1 MAYVVAD
8 PCIGTKDRACV
19 EVCPVSCFYENED
32 QLFIHPQECIDC
44 DACVPVCPVTAIFP
58 EAEVPQEWKSYIQ
71 KGIDYFAEN
80 TGVPPAKSKAEV
92 GSGGVAVGSTH
103 WVWKGQPAVA
113 AKAAAA
119 PAAAPAKVE
128 TTPEPAA
135 VPTPTTSSA
144 VAESPPAPAPPQPT
158 PVPATAHAA
167 IETVA
172 EAPAAPVPPKPI
184 PAPAT
189 VHATADTVAEAPA
202 APAPPKPAPAAPA
215 AAAPAAKPAAKP
227 PPAPPPIKP
236 MDPGEYRRLQALLY
250 QIVEMLGGSRPF
262 DIAVFSEAEE
272 AGRRLN
278 KEVAVEFGKDV
289 YVVSE
294 LEKKGMTLR
303 QKHDLAQGLL
313 QAADRARFIPRFRVW
328 RERFM
333 QLAAGGAVTG
343 LISVVS
349 GILSIRTIRLDT
361 FLTDPKP
368 GLGELLGG
376 FLNAESFIPFLV
388 FQTIAGLMG
397 IFTLYAIYQC
407 WQVSKQL
414 HELKRTM
421 RANHIDPRMI
431 ARLA

>member
-58 EAEVPQEWKSYIQ
+58 EAEVPKEWKSYTQ
-71 KGIDYFAEN
+71 KAIDYFAEN
-80 TGVPPAKSKAEV
+80 AGVPAAKSKADV
-92 GSGGVAVGSTH
+92 GSGGVGPGSTH
-103 WVWKGQPAVA
+103 WVWKGQPA
-113 AKAAAA
+113 AAAA
-119 PAAAPAKVE
+119 VPSKVE
-128 TTPEPAA
+128 ATPEPVAA
-135 VPTPTTSSA
+135 AAHTTSSA
-144 VAESPPAPAPPQPT
+144 VAESPPAP
-158 PVPATAHAA
+158 
-167 IETVA
+167 
-172 EAPAAPVPPKPI
+172 VPPKPI

-189 VHATADTVAEAPA
+189 AHATTDTVTEAPA
-202 APAPPKPAPAAPA
+202 APAPPKPAPTAPA

-227 PPAPPPIKP
+227 PPAPPPIMP
-236 MDPGEYRRLQALLY
+236 MDPGEYRRVQALLY
-250 QIVEMLGGSRPF
+250 QVVEMLGGSRPF
-262 DIAVFSEAEE
+262 DIAVFSAAEAT
-272 AGRRLN
+272 GVRLK

-313 QAADRARFIPRFRVW
+313 QAVGRAQFIPRYRGK
-328 RERFM
+328 RQKFM

-343 LISVVS
+343 LISVAS
-349 GILSIRTIRLDT
+349 GLLSLQTIRIDT
-361 FLTDPKP
+361 LLTDPKP

-376 FLNAESFIPFLV
+376 FLNAESFIPFLG

-407 WQVSKQL
+407 WQVGKQL

-421 RANHIDPRMI
+421 QTKHIDPRMI

>member
-1 MAYVVAD
+1 MAYVVAE

-58 EAEVPQEWKSYIQ
+58 EAEVPKEWKSYIQ

-80 TGVPPAKSKAEV
+80 AGVPAAKNKAEV
-92 GSGGVAVGSTH
+92 GSGGVAEGSTH
-103 WVWKGQPAVA
+103 WVWKGQPVEA
-113 AKAAAA
+113 AKATAA

-128 TTPEPAA
+128 ATPQPAA
-135 VPTPTTSSA
+135 VAAHTPSSA
-144 VAESPPAPAPPQPT
+144 VAESPPAP
-158 PVPATAHAA
+158 
-167 IETVA
+167 VA
-172 EAPAAPVPPKPI
+172 PKPI

-189 VHATADTVAEAPA
+189 AHATTDTVAEAPA

-236 MDPGEYRRLQALLY
+236 MDPGEYRQLQALLY
-250 QIVEMLGGSRPF
+250 QMVEMLGGSRPF

-272 AGRRLN
+272 AGRRL
-278 KEVAVEFGKDV
+278 KREVAVEFGKDV

-313 QAADRARFIPRFRVW
+313 QAVGRAQFIPRYRGK
-328 RERFM
+328 RQRFM

-349 GILSIRTIRLDT
+349 GLLSLRTIRIDT
-361 FLTDPKP
+361 VLTDPKP

-376 FLNAESFIPFLV
+376 FLNAESFIPFLG

-421 RANHIDPRMI
+421 QTKHIDPRMI

>member
-1 MAYVVAD
+1 MAYVVAE

-19 EVCPVSCFYENED
+19 EVCPVACFYENED

-44 DACVPVCPVTAIFP
+44 NACVPVCPVTAIFA
-58 EAEVPQEWKSYIQ
+58 EADVPQEWKSYTQ
-71 KGIDYFAEN
+71 KAIDYFAEN
-80 TGVPPAKSKAEV
+80 TGVPAAKSKAEV
-92 GSGGVAVGSTH
+92 GSGGVAPGSTH
-103 WVWKGQPAVA
+103 WTWKGQPAVA
-113 AKAAAA
+113 AQAPAA
-119 PAAAPAKVE
+119 PAAATAKVE
-128 TTPEPAA
+128 ATPEAA
-135 VPTPTTSSA
+135 AA
-144 VAESPPAPAPPQPT
+144 VAESPPAPAPPKPT
-158 PVPATAHAA
+158 
-167 IETVA
+167 
-172 EAPAAPVPPKPI
+172 

-189 VHATADTVAEAPA
+189 VHATADTVAEAA
-202 APAPPKPAPAAPA
+202 AAQAPPKPAPAAPA

-227 PPAPPPIKP
+227 AAPPPKP

-250 QIVEMLGGSRPF
+250 QVVEMMGGSRPF

-313 QAADRARFIPRFRVW
+313 QAADRARFIPRFRV
-328 RERFM
+328 RRQKFR

-349 GILSIRTIRLDT
+349 GLLSLQTIRLDT
-361 FLTDPKP
+361 LLTDPKP

-376 FLNAESFIPFLV
+376 FLNAESFIPFLG

-407 WQVSKQL
+407 WQVGKQL
-414 HELKRTM
+414 HEIKRTM
-421 RANHIDPRMI
+421 RANHLDPRMI

>member
-19 EVCPVSCFYENED
+19 EVCPVACFYENED
-32 QLFIHPQECIDC
+32 QLFIHPEECIDC
-44 DACVPVCPVTAIFP
+44 NACVPVCPVTAIFAEADVP
-58 EAEVPQEWKSYIQ
+58 EQWKSYTQ
-71 KGIDYFAEN
+71 KAIDYFAEN
-80 TGVPPAKSKAEV
+80 TGVPAAKSKAEV
-92 GSGGVAVGSTH
+92 GSGGIAAGSTH
-103 WVWKGQPAVA
+103 WAWKGQPAVA
-113 AKAAAA
+113 AK
-119 PAAAPAKVE
+119 V
-128 TTPEPAA
+128 PAA
-135 VPTPTTSSA
+135 VATGAVKAEAPPPSTPSA
-144 VAESPPAPAPPQPT
+144 VAATAATLEAPAPAPAM
-158 PVPATAHAA
+158 VHAA
-167 IETVA
+167 VA
-172 EAPAAPVPPKPI
+172 AATEAPTAP
-184 PAPAT
+184 
-189 VHATADTVAEAPA
+189 
-202 APAPPKPAPAAPA
+202 APA
-215 AAAPAAKPAAKP
+215 AAAPAKPAPKPAAAAA
-227 PPAPPPIKP
+227 PPAKP

-250 QIVEMLGGSRPF
+250 QVVEMLGGSRPF

-272 AGRRLN
+272 AGRRLK

-313 QAADRARFIPRFRVW
+313 QAADRARFIPRFRV
-328 RERFM
+328 RRQRFM

-349 GILSIRTIRLDT
+349 GLLSLQTIRIDT
-361 FLTDPKP
+361 LLTNPKP
-368 GLGELLGG
+368 SLGELLGG
-376 FLNAESFIPFLV
+376 FLNAESFIPFLG

-407 WQVSKQL
+407 WQVGKQL

-421 RANHIDPRMI
+421 RAQHIDPRMI

>member
-1 MAYVVAD
+1 MAYVVAE

-32 QLFIHPQECIDC
+32 QLFIHPEECIDC
-44 DACVPVCPVTAIFP
+44 NACVPVCPVTAIFA
-58 EAEVPQEWKSYIQ
+58 EADVPQEWKSYTQ
-71 KGIDYFAEN
+71 KAVDYFAEN
-80 TGVPPAKSKAEV
+80 TGVPAAKSKAEV
-92 GSGGVAVGSTH
+92 GSGGVAPGSTH
-103 WVWKGQPAVA
+103 WTWKGQPAA
-113 AKAAAA
+113 ASKA
-119 PAAAPAKVE
+119 PAAASTAPAKVE

-135 VPTPTTSSA
+135 ATAHTTPSA
-144 VAESPPAPAPPQPT
+144 VAESPPPQPT
-158 PVPATAHAA
+158 AVPAMA
-167 IETVA
+167 
-172 EAPAAPVPPKPI
+172 
-184 PAPAT
+184 
-189 VHATADTVAEAPA
+189 HATADTVAEAPA
-202 APAPPKPAPAAPA
+202 TPAPPKPAPAAPA
-215 AAAPAAKPAAKP
+215 AAAPAAKPAPKP

-236 MDPGEYRRLQALLY
+236 MDPGEYRRLQGLLY
-250 QIVEMLGGSRPF
+250 QVVEMLGGSRPF
-262 DIAVFSEAEE
+262 DMAVFSEAED

-303 QKHDLAQGLL
+303 QKHDLAHGLL
-313 QAADRARFIPRFRVW
+313 QAADRARFIPRFRVR

-376 FLNAESFIPFLV
+376 FLNAESFIPFLG

-407 WQVSKQL
+407 WQVGKQL
-414 HELKRTM
+414 HEIKRTM
-421 RANHIDPRMI
+421 RANHLDPRMI

>member
-1 MAYVVAD
+1 MAYVVAE

-44 DACVPVCPVTAIFP
+44 DACVPVCPVTAIFAEAQVP
-58 EAEVPQEWKSYIQ
+58 EQWKYYIQ

-80 TGVPPAKSKAEV
+80 TGVPAAKNKAEV
-92 GSGGVAVGSTH
+92 GSGGVAEGSTH
-103 WVWKGQPAVA
+103 WVWKGQPAA
-113 AKAAAA
+113 TAAAT
-119 PAAAPAKVE
+119 AKVE
-128 TTPEPAA
+128 TAPEPAVA
-135 VPTPTTSSA
+135 AAHTTSSA
-144 VAESPPAPAPPQPT
+144 VAESPPAQPQPT

-167 IETVA
+167 VE
-172 EAPAAPVPPKPI
+172 
-184 PAPAT
+184 
-189 VHATADTVAEAPA
+189 TVAEAPA

-250 QIVEMLGGSRPF
+250 RVVEMMGGSRPF
-262 DIAVFSEAEE
+262 DITVFSEAED
-272 AGRRLN
+272 AGRRLI

-313 QAADRARFIPRFRVW
+313 QAADRARFIPRFRV
-328 RERFM
+328 RRQKFR

-349 GILSIRTIRLDT
+349 GLLSLQTIRLDT
-361 FLTDPKP
+361 LLTDPKP

-376 FLNAESFIPFLV
+376 FLNAESFIPFLG

-407 WQVSKQL
+407 WQVGKQL

>member
-1 MAYVVAD
+1 MAYVIAD

-44 DACVPVCPVTAIFP
+44 DACVPVCPVTAIFAEAQVP
-58 EAEVPQEWKSYIQ
+58 EEWKFYTQ
-71 KGIDYFAEN
+71 KAIDYFAEN
-80 TGVPPAKSKAEV
+80 TGVPAAKSKAEV
-92 GSGGVAVGSTH
+92 GSGGVAEGSTH
-103 WVWKGQPAVA
+103 WVWKGEATAVAKAPAAVATGA
-113 AKAAAA
+113 AKAEVS
-119 PAAAPAKVE
+119 PQ
-128 TTPEPAA
+128 
-135 VPTPTTSSA
+135 PTPSP
-144 VAESPPAPAPPQPT
+144 VAATAATLEAPPAPAPAM
-158 PVPATAHAA
+158 VHAA
-167 IETVA
+167 VA
-172 EAPAAPVPPKPI
+172 AATEAP
-184 PAPAT
+184 
-189 VHATADTVAEAPA
+189 TA
-202 APAPPKPAPAAPA
+202 PAPAAASPAKPAPKPA
-215 AAAPAAKPAAKP
+215 AAA
-227 PPAPPPIKP
+227 APPPKP
-236 MDPGEYRRLQALLY
+236 MDPEEYRRLQALLY
-250 QIVEMLGGSRPF
+250 HIVEMLGGSRPF
-262 DIAVFSEAEE
+262 DISVFSEAEE
-272 AGRRLN
+272 AGRRL
-278 KEVAVEFGKDV
+278 KREVAVEFGKDV

-313 QAADRARFIPRFRVW
+313 QAADRARFIPRFRV
-328 RERFM
+328 RRQKFM

-349 GILSIRTIRLDT
+349 GLLSLRTIRLDT
-361 FLTDPKP
+361 LLTDPKP

-376 FLNAESFIPFLV
+376 FLNAESFIPFLG

-407 WQVSKQL
+407 WQVSKEL

>member
-1 MAYVVAD
+1 MAYVVAE

-19 EVCPVSCFYENED
+19 EVCPVACFYENED

-44 DACVPVCPVTAIFP
+44 NACVPVCPVTAIFAEADVP
-58 EAEVPQEWKSYIQ
+58 EQWKSYTQ
-71 KGIDYFAEN
+71 KAIDYFAEN
-80 TGVPPAKSKAEV
+80 AGVPAAKNKAEV
-92 GSGGVAVGSTH
+92 GSGGVAEGSTH
-103 WVWKGQPAVA
+103 WVWKAQPAT
-113 AKAAAA
+113 AAAA
-119 PAAAPAKVE
+119 AATVKVEATPEAAA
-128 TTPEPAA
+128 AA
-135 VPTPTTSSA
+135 AHTTSSA
-144 VAESPPAPAPPQPT
+144 VAESPP
-158 PVPATAHAA
+158 
-167 IETVA
+167 
-172 EAPAAPVPPKPI
+172 APVPPKPI

-202 APAPPKPAPAAPA
+202 APAPPKPEPAAPT

-236 MDPGEYRRLQALLY
+236 MDPGEHRRLQALLY
-250 QIVEMLGGSRPF
+250 HIVEMLGGSRLF

-294 LEKKGMTLR
+294 LEKKGITLR

-313 QAADRARFIPRFRVW
+313 QAADRARFIPRFRV
-328 RERFM
+328 RRQRFM

-349 GILSIRTIRLDT
+349 GLLSLRTIRLDT
-361 FLTDPKP
+361 LLTDPKP
-368 GLGELLGG
+368 SLGELLGG
-376 FLNAESFIPFLV
+376 FLNAESFIPFLG

-407 WQVSKQL
+407 WQVGKQL
-414 HELKRTM
+414 HEIKRTM

-431 ARLA
+431 VRLA

>member
-58 EAEVPQEWKSYIQ
+58 EAQVPEQWKYYIQ

-80 TGVPPAKSKAEV
+80 TGVPAAKSKAEV
-92 GSGGVAVGSTH
+92 GSGGVAEGSTH
-103 WVWKGQPAVA
+103 WVWKGQPVEA
-113 AKAAAA
+113 AKATAEPPAATA
-119 PAAAPAKVE
+119 KVEATPEPAAAPAH
-128 TTPEPAA
+128 
-135 VPTPTTSSA
+135 TTSSA
-144 VAESPPAPAPPQPT
+144 AAESPP
-158 PVPATAHAA
+158 
-167 IETVA
+167 
-172 EAPAAPVPPKPI
+172 APVPPKPI

-202 APAPPKPAPAAPA
+202 TPAPPKPEPTAPA

-250 QIVEMLGGSRPF
+250 HIVEMLGGSRPF
-262 DIAVFSEAEE
+262 DIAVFSQAED
-272 AGRRLN
+272 AGRRLK

-313 QAADRARFIPRFRVW
+313 QAADRVRFIPRFRVR

-349 GILSIRTIRLDT
+349 GILSIRTIRVDT

-376 FLNAESFIPFLV
+376 FLNAESFIPFLG

-407 WQVSKQL
+407 WQVGKQL

-421 RANHIDPRMI
+421 QTKHIDPRMI

>member
-19 EVCPVSCFYENED
+19 EVCPVACFYENED

-44 DACVPVCPVTAIFP
+44 DACVPVCPVTAIFAEAQVP
-58 EAEVPQEWKSYIQ
+58 EQWKFYTQ
-71 KGIDYFAEN
+71 KAIDYFAEN
-80 TGVPPAKSKAEV
+80 AGVPAAKNRAEV
-92 GSGGVAVGSTH
+92 GSGGVAEGSTH
-103 WVWKGQPAVA
+103 WVWKAQPAVA
-113 AKAAAA
+113 AKAPAAVATGAVKAEAPPTPMPSAVAATAATLDAPPAPAPAMVHAAVAAA
-119 PAAAPAKVE
+119 TEAPTAPAPAAASPAKPAPKPAAAPA
-128 TTPEPAA
+128 
-135 VPTPTTSSA
+135 
-144 VAESPPAPAPPQPT
+144 
-158 PVPATAHAA
+158 
-167 IETVA
+167 
-172 EAPAAPVPPKPI
+172 
-184 PAPAT
+184 
-189 VHATADTVAEAPA
+189 
-202 APAPPKPAPAAPA
+202 
-215 AAAPAAKPAAKP
+215 P
-227 PPAPPPIKP
+227 PPKP

-250 QIVEMLGGSRPF
+250 QVVEMLGGSRPF
-262 DIAVFSEAEE
+262 DIAVFSQAEE
-272 AGRRLN
+272 AGRRLI

-313 QAADRARFIPRFRVW
+313 QAADRARFIPRFRV
-328 RERFM
+328 RRQKFR

-349 GILSIRTIRLDT
+349 GLLSLQTIRLDT
-361 FLTDPKP
+361 LLTDPKP

-376 FLNAESFIPFLV
+376 FVNAESFIPFLG

-407 WQVSKQL
+407 WQVGKQL
-414 HELKRTM
+414 HEIKRTM

>member
-1 MAYVVAD
+1 MAYVVAE

-19 EVCPVSCFYENED
+19 EVCPVACFYENED

-44 DACVPVCPVTAIFP
+44 DACVPVCPVTAIFA
-58 EAEVPQEWKSYIQ
+58 EAEVPEQWKSYIQ

-80 TGVPPAKSKAEV
+80 AGVPAAKNKAEV
-92 GSGGVAVGSTH
+92 GSGGVAEGSTH
-103 WVWKGQPAVA
+103 WVWKGQPVEA
-113 AKAAAA
+113 AKATAA
-119 PAAAPAKVE
+119 PAAAPAKIE
-128 TTPEPAA
+128 ATPEAA
-135 VPTPTTSSA
+135 AAAAHTTSSA
-144 VAESPPAPAPPQPT
+144 VAESAPPPPQPT

-167 IETVA
+167 VE
-172 EAPAAPVPPKPI
+172 
-184 PAPAT
+184 
-189 VHATADTVAEAPA
+189 TVAEAPA
-202 APAPPKPAPAAPA
+202 APAPPKPAPTAPA

-227 PPAPPPIKP
+227 AAPPPKP
-236 MDPGEYRRLQALLY
+236 IDPGEYRLLQALLY
-250 QIVEMLGGSRPF
+250 QMVEMLGGSRPF

-272 AGRRLN
+272 AGRRL
-278 KEVAVEFGKDV
+278 KREVAVEFGKDV

-313 QAADRARFIPRFRVW
+313 QAVGRAQFIPRYRGK
-328 RERFM
+328 RQRFM

-349 GILSIRTIRLDT
+349 GLLSLRTIRIDT
-361 FLTDPKP
+361 VLTDPKP
-368 GLGELLGG
+368 SLGELLGG
-376 FLNAESFIPFLV
+376 FLNAGSFIPFLG

-421 RANHIDPRMI
+421 QTKHIDPRMI

>member
-1 MAYVVAD
+1 MAYVVAE

-58 EAEVPQEWKSYIQ
+58 EAEVPKEWKSYIQ

-80 TGVPPAKSKAEV
+80 AGVPAAKSKADV
-92 GSGGVAVGSTH
+92 GSGGVGPGSTH

-113 AKAAAA
+113 AKAPAA

-128 TTPEPAA
+128 TTPEAA
-135 VPTPTTSSA
+135 TAAAPTTSPA
-144 VAESPPAPAPPQPT
+144 VAESPPAPVPPQPT
-158 PVPATAHAA
+158 PVPAMAHAA
-167 IETVA
+167 VETVA
-172 EAPAAPVPPKPI
+172 EAPAATAPPKPV

-250 QIVEMLGGSRPF
+250 HIVEMLGGSRPF
-262 DIAVFSEAEE
+262 DIAVFSQAED
-272 AGRRLN
+272 AGRRLK

-303 QKHDLAQGLL
+303 QKHDLAHGLL

-328 RERFM
+328 R
-333 QLAAGGAVTG
+333 
-343 LISVVS
+343 
-349 GILSIRTIRLDT
+349 
-361 FLTDPKP
+361 
-368 GLGELLGG
+368 
-376 FLNAESFIPFLV
+376 
-388 FQTIAGLMG
+388 
-397 IFTLYAIYQC
+397 
-407 WQVSKQL
+407 
-414 HELKRTM
+414 
-421 RANHIDPRMI
+421 
-431 ARLA
+431 